1 MIQQSHSCHT
11 DLEKTLILKNA
22 RTSIFI
28 AALLT
33 TDKTWKQPKC
43 PSTDEWIKEMRFIYT
58 MKYYS
63 TVKKVQ
69 TSPAR
74 AGVQSLVRE
83 LRCHKT
89 QCQKTKT

>member
-58 MKYYS
+58 MKYYL
-63 TVKKVQ
+63 TVKKGK
-69 TSPAR
+69 TSPPAWWFR
-74 AGVQSLVRE
+74 LHLPEQGFDPWSGS
-83 LRCHKT
+83 
-89 QCQKTKT
+89 